1 MYTNHGKIE
10 TPAFVPVIHPVKQ
23 TIPSKKIKEI
33 GFDVVITNAYIT
45 KNNYGDEAIEKGI
58 HKIIDY
64 DKSIMTDSGGYQ
76 VLEYGDLE
84 GRIGTMYTNHG
95 KIETPAF
102 VPVIHPVK
110 QTIPSKKIKEIGFDV
125 VITNAY
131 ITKNNYGDEA
141 VEKGIHKIIDYDKS
155 IMTDSGGYQVLEYG
169 DLEVLPSDMANFE
182 TGILTD
188 FAIPLDKPTGYGL
201 PIKKAEAYV
210 KHTLTVCKQT
220 LDDSKDNG
228 QIWIGPIQG
237 GEHFDLV
244 AKSTK
249 ALIDM
254 GFQMLALGSPV
265 EFMES
270 YEYRLLAQ
278 MIVAAKK
285 QMPESV
291 PLHLFGAGHPLT
303 IPFAI
308 ALGCDTF
315 DSASYM
321 LYAKKLRY
329 ITDDGTR
336 YLSDIEIFP
345 CNCEICTKYTPD
357 EFRQL
362 EDTLKINELAIHNLY
377 AIKLEVDK
385 VKQAIHEGRLWE
397 YVIKKARAHP
407 KLFEM
412 IEVMTENYEFL
423 GLGTPKFKERAIFL
437 FSKEDQY
444 RPEVQSFHKIVR
456 KFKTK
461 KKKLLITKESTTK
474 PGYLSQQYLS
484 LKKKIKEFNTF
495 QVCQYNPHMGLI
507 PIEISD
513 IFPAAHHE
521 SSRIN
526 YEPKEFT
533 EFQKTWEDFFK
544 KNKFSEIYYD
554 KKDEFLKYFVKTLPK
569 EIKKKSFE

>member
-23 TIPSKKIKEI
+23 TIPSKKIK
-33 GFDVVITNAYIT
+33 A
-45 KNNYGDEAIEKGI
+45 
-58 HKIIDY
+58 
-64 DKSIMTDSGGYQ
+64 
-76 VLEYGDLE
+76 
-84 GRIGTMYTNHG
+84 
-95 KIETPAF
+95 
-102 VPVIHPVK
+102 
-110 QTIPSKKIKEIGFDV
+110 IGFDV

-141 VEKGIHKIIDYDKS
+141 VKKGIHEIIDYDKS

-169 DLEVLPSDMANFE
+169 DLEVLPPDMANFE

-210 KHTLTVCKQT
+210 KHTLTVCQQT

-237 GEHFDLV
+237 GEHFELV

-249 ALIDM
+249 ALINM

-278 MIVAAKK
+278 MIVSAKK

-308 ALGCDTF
+308 ALGCDSF

-321 LYAKKLRY
+321 LYAKQLRY

-345 CNCEICTKYTPD
+345 CNCEICSKYTPD

-362 EDTLKINELAIHNLY
+362 ENTLKINELAIHNLY

-456 KFKTK
+456 KF
-461 KKKLLITKESTTK
+461 I
-474 PGYLSQQYLS
+474 GVFHFS
-484 LKKKIKEFNTF
+484 L
-495 QVCQYNPHMGLI
+495 
-507 PIEISD
+507 
-513 IFPAAHHE
+513 
-521 SSRIN
+521 R
-526 YEPKEFT
+526 FT
-533 EFQKTWEDFFK
+533 
-544 KNKFSEIYYD
+544 
-554 KKDEFLKYFVKTLPK
+554 
-569 EIKKKSFE
+569 

>member
-1 MYTNHGKIE
+1 MYRYLFEISKTDLAGRIGIIHTNHGKIE
-10 TPAFVPVIHPVKQ
+10 TPAYVPVIHPVKQ

-33 GFDVVITNAYIT
+33 GFDLVITNAYIT
-45 KNNYGDEAIEKGI
+45 RNGYGDEAIKKGI
-58 HKIIDY
+58 HNIIDF
-64 DKSIMTDSGGYQ
+64 DRAIMTDSGGYQ
-76 VLEYGDLE
+76 VLEYGD
-84 GRIGTMYTNHG
+84 
-95 KIETPAF
+95 
-102 VPVIHPVK
+102 V
-110 QTIPSKKIKEIGFDV
+110 
-125 VITNAY
+125 
-131 ITKNNYGDEA
+131 
-141 VEKGIHKIIDYDKS
+141 
-155 IMTDSGGYQVLEYG
+155 
-169 DLEVLPSDMANFE
+169 EVLPPEMASFE
-182 TGILTD
+182 KGILTD
-188 FAIPLDKPTGYGL
+188 FAIPLDKPTGFGM

-210 KHTLTVCKQT
+210 KHTLQVSKKT
-220 LDDSKDNG
+220 LEDSEDNG

-249 ALIDM
+249 SLVKM

-285 QMPESV
+285 QMPHSI

-321 LYAKKLRY
+321 LYAKKHRY

-336 YLSDIEIFP
+336 YLKDITVFP
-345 CNCEICTKYTPD
+345 CNCEICSKYTPD
-357 EFRQL
+357 EFRSL
-362 EDTLKINELAIHNLY
+362 EATEKINQLAIHNLY

-423 GLGTPKFKERAIFL
+423 GLGTSKFKEKAIFL
-437 FSKEDQY
+437 YDKEDQF
-444 RPEVQSFHKIVR
+444 RPEVQSFHNIVR
-456 KFKTK
+456 KFRSNK
-461 KKKLLITKESTTK
+461 KKILIIKEYNTK
-474 PGYLSQQYLS
+474 PGYLSPQYS
-484 LKKKIKEFNTF
+484 GLKKKIKDFDSI
-495 QVCQYNPHMGLI
+495 QVCQYNPHLGLI

-521 SSRIN
+521 TSRLN
-526 YEPKEFT
+526 FKPNEFT
-533 EFQKTWEDFFK
+533 VFEKTWKDFFNN
-544 KNKFSEIYYD
+544 NKFSEIHYD
-554 KKDEFLKYFVKTLPK
+554 KDDEFLKYFVKMLPK
-569 EIKKKSFE
+569 KIKQKSFS

>member
-1 MYTNHGKIE
+1 MFEISKTDLAGRIGTLYTNHGKIE
-10 TPAFVPVIHPVKQ
+10 TPAFVPVIHPVRQ
-23 TIPSKKIKEI
+23 TIPSKKII
-33 GFDVVITNAYIT
+33 
-45 KNNYGDEAIEKGI
+45 
-58 HKIIDY
+58 
-64 DKSIMTDSGGYQ
+64 
-76 VLEYGDLE
+76 
-84 GRIGTMYTNHG
+84 
-95 KIETPAF
+95 
-102 VPVIHPVK
+102 
-110 QTIPSKKIKEIGFDV
+110 EIGFDV

-141 VEKGIHKIIDYDKS
+141 VKKGIHKIIDFDKS

-169 DLEVLPSDMANFE
+169 DLDILPPDMAKFE

-210 KHTLTVCKQT
+210 KHTLEVCKET
-220 LDDSKDNG
+220 LDNSKDNG
-228 QIWIGPIQG
+228 QIWMGPIQG

-249 ALIDM
+249 SLIDM

-321 LYAKKLRY
+321 LYAKQLRY
-329 ITDDGTR
+329 MTDDGTR
-336 YLSDIEIFP
+336 YLADITVFP
-345 CNCEICTKYTPD
+345 CNCEICSKYTPD
-357 EFRQL
+357 ELRQL
-362 EDTLKINELAIHNLY
+362 EISNKINELAIHNLH

-423 GLGTPKFKERAIFL
+423 GLGTPKFKEKAIFL
-437 FSKEDQY
+437 YSKEDQY

-456 KFKTK
+456 KFKSK
-461 KKKLLITKESTTK
+461 KKKLIIIKEARTK
-474 PGYLSQQYLS
+474 PGYLSQEYKL
-484 LKKKIKEFNTF
+484 LKKKLKDFGSF
-495 QVCQYNPHMGLI
+495 QVCQYNPHLGLI

-521 SSRIN
+521 NSRIN
-526 YEPKEFT
+526 YDPKEFPTFEKTWT
-533 EFQKTWEDFFK
+533 EFFT
-544 KNKFSEIYYD
+544 KNKFLEIHYD
-554 KKDEFLKYFVKTLPK
+554 KDNEFLKYFVKILPK
-569 EIKKKSFE
+569 EIKKKKLGKK

>member
-1 MYTNHGKIE
+1 MFEISKTDLAGRIGSIHTNHGKIE
-10 TPAFVPVIHPVKQ
+10 TPAYVPVIHPVKQ

-33 GFDVVITNAYIT
+33 GFDLVITNAYIT
-45 KNNYGDEAIEKGI
+45 RNGYGDEAIKKGI
-58 HKIIDY
+58 HNIIDF
-64 DKSIMTDSGGYQ
+64 DRAIMTDSGGYQ
-76 VLEYGDLE
+76 VLEYGD
-84 GRIGTMYTNHG
+84 
-95 KIETPAF
+95 
-102 VPVIHPVK
+102 V
-110 QTIPSKKIKEIGFDV
+110 
-125 VITNAY
+125 
-131 ITKNNYGDEA
+131 
-141 VEKGIHKIIDYDKS
+141 
-155 IMTDSGGYQVLEYG
+155 
-169 DLEVLPSDMANFE
+169 EVLPPEMASFE
-182 TGILTD
+182 KGILTD
-188 FAIPLDKPTGYGL
+188 FAIPLDKPTGFGM

-210 KHTLTVCKQT
+210 KHTLQVSKKT
-220 LDDSKDNG
+220 LEDSEDNG

-249 ALIDM
+249 SLVKM

-285 QMPESV
+285 QMPHSI

-321 LYAKKLRY
+321 LYAKKHRY

-336 YLSDIEIFP
+336 YLKDITVFP
-345 CNCEICTKYTPD
+345 CNCEICSKYTPD
-357 EFRQL
+357 EFRSL
-362 EDTLKINELAIHNLY
+362 EATEKINQLAIHNLH

-423 GLGTPKFKERAIFL
+423 GLGTPKFKEKAIFL
-437 FSKEDQY
+437 YDKEDQF
-444 RPEVQSFHKIVR
+444 RPEVQSFHNTVRRFKSNKKKIV
-456 KFKTK
+456 
-461 KKKLLITKESTTK
+461 IIKEYNTK
-474 PGYLSQQYLS
+474 PGYLSPQYVG
-484 LKKKIKEFNTF
+484 LKKKFKDFDSI
-495 QVCQYNPHMGLI
+495 QVCQYNPHLGLI

-521 SSRIN
+521 TARLDFKP
-526 YEPKEFT
+526 EEFT
-533 EFQKTWEDFFK
+533 VFEKTWKDFFSN
-544 KNKFSEIYYD
+544 NKFLEVHYD
-554 KKDEFLKYFVKTLPK
+554 KDDKFLKYFVKMLPK
-569 EIKKKSFE
+569 KIKQKSFS

>member
-1 MYTNHGKIE
+1 LFEISKTDLAGRIGSIHTNHGKIE
-10 TPAFVPVIHPVKQ
+10 TPAYVPVIHPVKQ

-33 GFDVVITNAYIT
+33 GFDLVITNAYIT
-45 KNNYGDEAIEKGI
+45 RNGYGDEAIKKGI
-58 HKIIDY
+58 HNIIDF
-64 DKSIMTDSGGYQ
+64 DRAIMTDSGGYQ
-76 VLEYGDLE
+76 VLEYGD
-84 GRIGTMYTNHG
+84 
-95 KIETPAF
+95 
-102 VPVIHPVK
+102 V
-110 QTIPSKKIKEIGFDV
+110 
-125 VITNAY
+125 
-131 ITKNNYGDEA
+131 
-141 VEKGIHKIIDYDKS
+141 
-155 IMTDSGGYQVLEYG
+155 
-169 DLEVLPSDMANFE
+169 EVLPPEMASFE
-182 TGILTD
+182 KGILTD
-188 FAIPLDKPTGYGL
+188 FAIPLDKPTGFGM

-210 KHTLTVCKQT
+210 KHTLQVSKKT
-220 LDDSKDNG
+220 LEDSEDNG

-249 ALIDM
+249 SLVKM

-285 QMPESV
+285 QMPHSI

-321 LYAKKLRY
+321 LYAKKHRY

-336 YLSDIEIFP
+336 YLKDITVFP
-345 CNCEICTKYTPD
+345 CNCEICSKYTPD
-357 EFRQL
+357 EFRSL
-362 EDTLKINELAIHNLY
+362 EATEKINQLAIHNLH

-423 GLGTPKFKERAIFL
+423 GLGTPKFKEKAIFL
-437 FSKEDQY
+437 YDKEDQF
-444 RPEVQSFHKIVR
+444 RPEVQSFHNTVRRFKSNKKKIV
-456 KFKTK
+456 
-461 KKKLLITKESTTK
+461 IIKEYNTK
-474 PGYLSQQYLS
+474 PGYLSPQYIG
-484 LKKKIKEFNTF
+484 LKKKFKDFDSI
-495 QVCQYNPHMGLI
+495 QVCQYNPHLGLI

-521 SSRIN
+521 TARLN
-526 YEPKEFT
+526 FKPNEFT
-533 EFQKTWEDFFK
+533 VFEKTWKDFFNN
-544 KNKFSEIYYD
+544 NKFLEVHYD
-554 KKDEFLKYFVKTLPK
+554 KDDKFLKYFVKMLPK
-569 EIKKKSFE
+569 KIKQKSFS

>member
-1 MYTNHGKIE
+1 MCSYLFEISKTDLAGRIGALYTNHGKIE
-10 TPAFVPVIHPVKQ
+10 TPAYVPVIHPVKQ
-23 TIPSKKIKEI
+23 TIPSKKIREM
-33 GFDVVITNAYIT
+33 GFN
-45 KNNYGDEAIEKGI
+45 
-58 HKIIDY
+58 
-64 DKSIMTDSGGYQ
+64 
-76 VLEYGDLE
+76 L
-84 GRIGTMYTNHG
+84 
-95 KIETPAF
+95 
-102 VPVIHPVK
+102 
-110 QTIPSKKIKEIGFDV
+110 

-141 VEKGIHKIIDYDKS
+141 VEKGIHKIIDFDGG

-169 DLEVLPSDMANFE
+169 DVDVLPPDMANFE
-182 TGILTD
+182 KGILTD
-188 FAIPLDKPTGYGL
+188 FAIPLDKPTGYGM
-201 PIKKAEAYV
+201 PIKKAEDYV
-210 KHTLTVCKQT
+210 KHTLKVSKET
-220 LDDSKDNG
+220 LDDRLNNG

-237 GEHFDLV
+237 GEHFELV
-244 AKSTK
+244 GKSTK
-249 ALIDM
+249 SLVEM

-285 QMPESV
+285 HMPHSI

-321 LYAKKLRY
+321 LYAKQLRY

-336 YLSDIEIFP
+336 HLSDIEVFP
-345 CNCEICTKYTPD
+345 CNCEVCSKYTPK
-357 EFRQL
+357 EFLQL
-362 EDTLKINELAIHNLY
+362 DVTEKINQLAIHNLY

-412 IEVMTENYEFL
+412 VEVMTENYEFL
-423 GLGTPKFKERAIFL
+423 GVGTPKFKEKAIFL
-437 FSKEDQY
+437 FSEEDQY

-456 KFKTK
+456 KFKSK
-461 KKKLLITKESTTK
+461 KKKIIIIKESSSK
-474 PGYLSQQYLS
+474 PGYLSQQYTR
-484 LKKKIKEFNTF
+484 LKKKLKDFESF
-495 QVCQYNPHMGLI
+495 QICQYNPILGLI

-521 SSRIN
+521 TSRIDFKP
-526 YEPKEFT
+526 EEFPT
-533 EFQKTWEDFFK
+533 FEKTWNDFFSN
-544 KNKFSEIYYD
+544 NKFSEISYD
-554 KKDEFLKYFVKTLPK
+554 KENKFLKYFVKTLPK

>member
-1 MYTNHGKIE
+1 MFEISKTDLAGRIGTLYTNHGKIE
-10 TPAFVPVIHPVKQ
+10 TPAYVPVIHPVKQ
-23 TIPSKKIKEI
+23 TIPSKKIRDI
-33 GFDVVITNAYIT
+33 GFDLVITNAYIT
-45 KNNYGDEAIEKGI
+45 RNNYGDEAIKKGI
-58 HKIIDY
+58 HKIIDF
-64 DKSIMTDSGGYQ
+64 DGGIMTDSGGYQ
-76 VLEYGDLE
+76 VLEYGD
-84 GRIGTMYTNHG
+84 
-95 KIETPAF
+95 
-102 VPVIHPVK
+102 VK
-110 QTIPSKKIKEIGFDV
+110 VSPPE
-125 VITNAY
+125 
-131 ITKNNYGDEA
+131 
-141 VEKGIHKIIDYDKS
+141 
-155 IMTDSGGYQVLEYG
+155 
-169 DLEVLPSDMANFE
+169 MANFE
-182 TGILTD
+182 KGILTD
-188 FAIPLDKPTGYGL
+188 FAIPLDKPTGFGM

-210 KHTLTVCKQT
+210 KHTLEVSKQT
-220 LDDSKDNG
+220 LENSEDNG

-249 ALIDM
+249 SLVKI

-285 QMPESV
+285 QMPHSI

-321 LYAKKLRY
+321 LYAKQSRY

-336 YLSDIEIFP
+336 YLSDITVFP
-345 CNCEICTKYTPD
+345 CNCEICSKYSPEELRNLD
-357 EFRQL
+357 EVNR
-362 EDTLKINELAIHNLY
+362 INELAIHNLY

-423 GLGTPKFKERAIFL
+423 GLSTPKFKEKAIFL
-437 FSKEDQY
+437 YSKEDQY
-444 RPEVQSFHKIVR
+444 RPEVQSYHNIVR
-456 KFKTK
+456 KFKSK
-461 KKKLLITKESTTK
+461 KKKLVITKESSTK
-474 PGYLSQQYLS
+474 PGYLSNQYVG
-484 LKKKIKEFNTF
+484 LKRKFKDFDSMQI
-495 QVCQYNPHMGLI
+495 CQYNSILGLI

-521 SSRIN
+521 TARIKF
-526 YEPKEFT
+526 EPKEFPVF
-533 EFQKTWEDFFK
+533 EKTWNDFFSN
-544 KNKFSEIYYD
+544 NKFLEIHYD
-554 KKDEFLKYFVKTLPK
+554 KHDEFLKYFVKTLPK
-569 EIKKKSFE
+569 EIKQKSIV